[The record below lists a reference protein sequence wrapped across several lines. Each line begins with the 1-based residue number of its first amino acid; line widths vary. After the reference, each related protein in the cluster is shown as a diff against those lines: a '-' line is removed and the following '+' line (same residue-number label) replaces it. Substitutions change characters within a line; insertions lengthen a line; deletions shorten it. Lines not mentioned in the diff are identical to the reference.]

1 MRAALPAAA
10 ALLLAS
16 GCMPPGWRQAKLL
29 EGKYTIGNPGEDW
42 VSVAPGGADH
52 AWLQRAEGAAIYTDS
67 NCGSRF
73 REARTVD
80 LATEL
85 VAGLQGA
92 TLDLE
97 VERRIGPREGVV
109 RTHTGRLDGV
119 PVRLGVGVVNHDWCT
134 YDFILI
140 APVGALE
147 SLWPAYERVLEGF
160 DPVRR

>member
-1 MRAALPAAA
+1 MSRSPALAAL
-10 ALLLAS
+10 ALLLA
-16 GCMPPGWRQAKLL
+16 GCMPVGWQQAKLL
-29 EGKYTIGNPGEDW
+29 EGKYAIGTPGGSW

-52 AWLQRAEGAAIYTDS
+52 AWIERAEGASIYTDS
-67 NCGSRF
+67 NCGRRF

-97 VERRIGPREGVV
+97 VERGIGPREGVV
-109 RTHTGRLDGV
+109 RTHSGRLDGV
-119 PVRLGVGVVNHDWCT
+119 PVRLGIAVVNHDWCT
-134 YDFILI
+134 YDFVLI
-140 APVGALE
+140 APVGSLDT
-147 SLWPAYERVLEGF
+147 LWPAFERVLDGF